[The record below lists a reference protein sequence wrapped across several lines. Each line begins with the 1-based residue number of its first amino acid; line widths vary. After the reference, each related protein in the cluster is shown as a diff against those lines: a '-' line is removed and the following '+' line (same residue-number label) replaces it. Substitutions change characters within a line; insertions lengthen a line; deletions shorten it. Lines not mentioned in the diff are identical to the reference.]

1 MEVVIFI
8 FKMSNT
14 ALVVKSNKLIEASYR
29 LGLIEAKVILKLASL
44 IKKDEVI
51 LKDYHV
57 SAKELMHEINLGE
70 RNYDELKKAT
80 AGLVSKTAN
89 IQESDGEL
97 QISFLASAKHY
108 NKGMKKGM
116 IRFRFDPALKPYLLQ
131 LKEKFTAF
139 RLENTLNLRSVYAI
153 RVYELLK
160 QYEGIKKRKIELQ
173 EFREILGIKNTEY
186 KLYSNFKSRVIL
198 SAQRELKKKTDI
210 SFEFE
215 EIKTGRSVTAILFS
229 ISKNKEA
236 EKPLG
241 LFEDVLVKKM
251 EQVVKFSLPKMREI
265 IDLYNDEKIEI
276 ALKYTKE
283 KAAKNKNGYFIK
295 LLEDPNFGF
304 EEIEARKK
312 REKRKE
318 KESMEYI
325 KRLEE
330 EAEQKKE
337 KEEIKNYIEKFPEI
351 YEKFFQEF
359 LEINAEKIKDYTEIQ
374 KNVFAKNYARVQ
386 ILEEM
391 RK

>member
-1 MEVVIFI
+1 
-8 FKMSNT
+8 MSNT

-29 LGLIEAKVILKLASL
+29 LGLVEAKVILKLASL
-44 IKKDEVI
+44 IKKNEVI

-80 AGLVSKTAN
+80 VGLVSKTAT

-116 IRFRFDPALKPYLLQ
+116 IRFRFDPSLKPYLLQ

-139 RLENTLNLRSVYAI
+139 RLENTLNLRSIYSI

-160 QYEGIKKRKIELQ
+160 QYEGIKKRKIDLQ
-173 EFREILGIKNTEY
+173 EFREILGIKKTEY

-198 SAQRELKKKTDI
+198 SAQRELQKKTDI

-215 EIKTGRSVTAILFS
+215 EIKTGRSVTAILFK
-229 ISKNKEA
+229 ISKNKET
-236 EKPLG
+236 EKPLD

-276 ALKYTKE
+276 ALIHTKE
-283 KAAKNKNGYFIK
+283 KAEKNKNGYFIK
-295 LLEDPNFGF
+295 LLEDPTFGF

-318 KESMEYI
+318 KESREYI
-325 KRLEE
+325 KKLEE

-337 KEEIKNYIEKFPEI
+337 KEEIKKYIEKFPEI
-351 YEKFFQEF
+351 YEKFIQEY
-359 LEINAEKIKDYTEIQ
+359 LEINAEKIKSYTEIQ
-374 KNVFAKNYARVQ
+374 RNASSKNYARMQ

-391 RK
+391 KK

>member
-1 MEVVIFI
+1 
-8 FKMSNT
+8 MSNT

-29 LGLIEAKVILKLASL
+29 LGLVEAKVILKLASL

-70 RNYDELKKAT
+70 RHYDELKKAT
-80 AGLVSKTAN
+80 VGLVSKTAT

-139 RLENTLNLRSVYAI
+139 RLENTLNLRSIYSI

-160 QYEGIKKRKIELQ
+160 QYEGIKKRKIDLQ
-173 EFREILGIKNTEY
+173 EFREILGIKETEY

-198 SAQRELKKKTDI
+198 SAQRELQKKTDI

-215 EIKTGRSVTAILFS
+215 EIKTGRSVTSILFK
-229 ISKNKEA
+229 ISKNKET
-236 EKPLG
+236 EKPLD

-283 KAAKNKNGYFIK
+283 KAEKNKNGYFIK

-318 KESMEYI
+318 KESIEYI
-325 KRLEE
+325 KKLEE

-337 KEEIKNYIEKFPEI
+337 KDEIKKYIEKFPEM
-351 YEKFFQEF
+351 YEKFLQEY
-359 LEINAEKIKDYTEIQ
+359 LEINSEKIKDYTEIQ
-374 KNVFAKNYARVQ
+374 KNAFSKNYARMQ

-391 RK
+391 KK

>member
-1 MEVVIFI
+1 
-8 FKMSNT
+8 MSNT

-29 LGLIEAKVILKLASL
+29 LGLVEAKVILKLASL
-44 IKKDEVI
+44 IKKNEVI

-80 AGLVSKTAN
+80 VGLVSKTAT

-139 RLENTLNLRSVYAI
+139 RLENTLNLRSIYSI

-160 QYEGIKKRKIELQ
+160 QYEGIKKRKIDLQ
-173 EFREILGIKNTEY
+173 EFREILGIKKTEY

-198 SAQRELKKKTDI
+198 SAQRELQKKTDI

-215 EIKTGRSVTAILFS
+215 EIKTGRSVTAILFK
-229 ISKNKEA
+229 ISKNKET
-236 EKPLG
+236 EKPLD

-276 ALKYTKE
+276 ALIHTKE
-283 KAAKNKNGYFIK
+283 KAEKNKNGYFIK
-295 LLEDPNFGF
+295 LLEDPTFGF

-318 KESMEYI
+318 KESREYI
-325 KRLEE
+325 KKLEE

-337 KEEIKNYIEKFPEI
+337 KEEIKKYIEKFPEI
-351 YEKFFQEF
+351 YEKFIQEY
-359 LEINAEKIKDYTEIQ
+359 LEINAEKIKSYTEIQ
-374 KNVFAKNYARVQ
+374 RNASSKNYARMQ

-391 RK
+391 KK

>member
-1 MEVVIFI
+1 
-8 FKMSNT
+8 MSNT

-160 QYEGIKKRKIELQ
+160 QYEGIKKRKIDLQ
-173 EFREILGIKNTEY
+173 EFRDILGIKNTEY
-186 KLYSNFKSRVIL
+186 KLYTNFKSRVIY

-215 EIKTGRSVTAILFS
+215 EIKTGRSVTAILFK

-325 KRLEE
+325 RRLEE

-359 LEINAEKIKDYTEIQ
+359 LEINSEKIKDYTEIQ
-374 KNVFAKNYARVQ
+374 KNIFAKNYARVQ

>member
-359 LEINAEKIKDYTEIQ
+359 LEINSEKIKDYTEIQ